1 MRFVYAR
8 DFVAVCG
15 NIWRGRCPESVGRI
29 IELSG
34 RGTMVPV
41 VVGLEF
47 FKIMVYWPLI

>member
-1 MRFVYAR
+1 MVV
-8 DFVAVCG
+8 DG
-15 NIWRGRCPESVGRI
+15 NIGRGRCPESVGRI

-47 FKIMVYWPLI
+47 FKIMVYCPLI